1 MASRA
6 KLNVLRGLRFRLTIT
21 NSVFLIGLLIAI
33 GFFFRGVLSRILDNQ
48 VRDVLQEEWAAAK
61 GYLVIHKRQPNW
73 KPDPEDPEETFI
85 VQRLQRVFLLADA
98 KGKVID
104 VSPIYEDLGVQP
116 PTEIVRALASNQE
129 FWQDKRS
136 SDGEL
141 YRLRG
146 GTFIDDDQQTYFVV
160 IGRSMQSNEN
170 VLAEFTRDYL
180 MLLPG
185 LIISGILLG
194 WIVAGRAISPV
205 NALAR
210 TAESISGTNLGLRI
224 PLRHTGDE
232 LDHLIKTFNSMVERL
247 ERSFQMTRQFS
258 TDVSHELRTPLTAIR
273 GQLEVALL
281 TAKSPDQ
288 YREAM
293 INALEDVERLT
304 RTIRAMLLLSQA
316 ESGQLALQ
324 KSTIDLSALVEDI
337 VDQFQIPA
345 EEAQLKVRCELNSP
359 AQTDADRVQI
369 ERMVSNL
376 LSNAVKY
383 TPSGGTVVARVHSPG
398 DKVIFEVE
406 DSGVGIGADHLPHI
420 FDRFYRVPG
429 SSKEKQGLGL
439 GLSFVAWI
447 VKAHDGVVEVS
458 SKPGDGTRF
467 TIALPAAAV
476 HQAESQTP
484 AEAAVPQEY
493 QRSATASVNHD

>member
-1 MASRA
+1 MPSRA

-48 VRDVLQEEWAAAK
+48 VRDVLQEEWAAVK

-73 KPDPEDPEETFI
+73 KSDPDDPEETYI

-98 KGKVID
+98 KGKVLD
-104 VSPIYEDLGVQP
+104 VSPIYEDLGIQTP
-116 PTEIVRALASNQE
+116 QEIMRALASKEE

-136 SDGEL
+136 SEGEL
-141 YRLRG
+141 HRLRG
-146 GTFIDDDQQTYFVV
+146 GAFIDDDQQTYFVV
-160 IGRSMQSNEN
+160 IGRPMQSNEN
-170 VLAEFTRDYL
+170 VLAEFTKDYL

-194 WIVAGRAISPV
+194 WVVAGRAISPV

-281 TAKSPDQ
+281 TAKSPEQ

-345 EEAQLKVRCELNSP
+345 EEAQLSLSAELSG
-359 AQTDADRVQI
+359 AAIIEADRVQI

-383 TPSGGTVVARVHSPG
+383 TPPGGTVVARVRGDG

-406 DSGVGIGADHLPHI
+406 DSGVGIGPDHLPHI

-429 SSKEKQGLGL
+429 SSKDKQGLGL

-447 VKAHDGVVEVS
+447 AKAHDGVIDVS

-467 TIALPAAAV
+467 TLSLPA
-476 HQAESQTP
+476 TP
-484 AEAAVPQEY
+484 APQPEPPKPVEDTIAPEQPRSTSAV
-493 QRSATASVNHD
+493 